1 MASPNSNPSSLGGG
15 VPGFQPQLL
24 GGGAGAYGSSGM
36 EGGGL
41 RGDTRSFLRRGMGNI
56 MLAKKATG
64 NNNLKSAVGPFRLAF
79 NAGDPMGSIN
89 SAGLSTL
96 PAPNQVGSGRAS
108 SANLHFTTGGA
119 HNDGAAAFTGNPK
132 YVYDGSDYIRFKRQ
146 TAVLKTYNDESFG
159 GANNGSYTALNFVRG

>member
-24 GGGAGAYGSSGM
+24 GGGANSNSGTGM
-36 EGGGL
+36 EGGAL

-56 MLAKKATG
+56 MLARKATG
-64 NNNLKSAVGPFRLAF
+64 NTQLKSSVGPFRVAF
-79 NAGDPMGSIN
+79 NAGDPMGSNN
-89 SAGLSTL
+89 SAGLPTL
-96 PAPNQVGSGRAS
+96 PAPNQVGTAGASG
-108 SANLHFTTGGA
+108 NLHFTTGATNNNGTS
-119 HNDGAAAFTGNPK
+119 AFTGNPK
-132 YVYDGSDYIRFKRQ
+132 YVYDGSDYVRFKRQ